1 MQVGIIGAGKL
12 GATVG
17 RLWANA
23 GHKVRFA
30 TRHPDKLKDLVKDIG
45 ENASIGTSTEA
56 ARFGGVVF
64 VAVPFGA
71 WPALAREI
79 GPEIDGKVV
88 ADAGNLY
95 PARDGKM
102 AEDAI
107 KGGGSGVYLAALLPK
122 ARVVRAFNSVNFK
135 TLASEAHRAGERL
148 GMMIAGDD
156 KKAVDIVAGLVRDA
170 GFEPVMVGPLRDAN
184 RFDAGAPAYNKSM
197 TAAELRKALGLVDA
211 RSDRGAIE
219 K

>member
-1 MQVGIIGAGKL
+1 MQIGIIGAGKI

-17 RLWANA
+17 GLWATA

-30 TRHPDKLKDLVKDIG
+30 TRHPDQLEGLVRKIG
-45 ENASIGTSTEA
+45 ANASLDTSREA
-56 ARFGGVVF
+56 AKFGEVVF

-71 WPALAREI
+71 WPLLAREI
-79 GPEIDGKVV
+79 GAEIEGKVV

-102 AEDAI
+102 AEEAI
-107 KGGGSGVYLAALLPK
+107 SSGGSGVYLGKLLPK
-122 ARVVRAFNSVNFK
+122 ARVVRAFNSVNYK
-135 TLASEAHRAGERL
+135 VLESEAHRPGQRL

-156 KKAVDIVAGLVRDA
+156 EQAVDTVAALVRDA
-170 GFEPVMVGPLRDAN
+170 GFEPVVVGPLRDAT
-184 RFDAGAPAYNKSM
+184 RFDVGTPVYNKAM
-197 TAAELRKALGLVDA
+197 TAAELRAVLGL
-211 RSDRGAIE
+211 

>member
-1 MQVGIIGAGKL
+1 MRIGIIGAGKI

-17 RLWANA
+17 RLWAKA
-23 GHKVRFA
+23 GHEVRFA
-30 TRHPDKLKDLVKDIG
+30 TRHPDKLKDLIKDIG
-45 ENASIGTSTEA
+45 ENASIGTSKEA
-56 ARFGGVVF
+56 ARFGDVVF

-71 WPALAREI
+71 WPALADEI
-79 GPEIDGKVV
+79 GAEIEGKVV

-95 PARDGKM
+95 AERDGKM

-107 KGGGSGVYLAALLPK
+107 KGGGSGVYLAALLQK
-122 ARVVRAFNSVNFK
+122 ARVVRAFNSVNFRI
-135 TLASEAHRAGERL
+135 LASEAHRAGERL

-156 KKAVDIVAGLVRDA
+156 KRAVDIVSGLVHDA

-184 RFDAGAPAYNKSM
+184 RFDAGTPVFNKAM
-197 TAAELRKALGLVDA
+197 TAGELRTALGLADA
-211 RSDRGAIE
+211 AA